1 MTIEEIIARL
11 SALEGK
17 VDQIEVRLAIV
28 EQHVAATLDQFGGY
42 KNRTAEELSLM
53 NGQISNLISS
63 VESLILTAENSVA
76 LERAKNLRRRLQN
89 NKTRIEKNLK
99 DRKENG

>member
-17 VDQIEVRLAIV
+17 VDQIEVRLTIV

-63 VESLILTAENSVA
+63 VESLVLTAENSVA

>member
-1 MTIEEIIARL
+1 MNIEEIIARL

-17 VDQIEVRLAIV
+17 VDQIEVRLATV